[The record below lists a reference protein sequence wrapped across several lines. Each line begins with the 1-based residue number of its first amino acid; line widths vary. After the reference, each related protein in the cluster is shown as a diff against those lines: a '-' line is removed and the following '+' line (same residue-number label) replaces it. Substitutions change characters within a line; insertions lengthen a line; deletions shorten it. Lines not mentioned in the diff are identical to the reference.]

1 MDTVVLKLELEVV
14 VTQEDIDDIMAGAL
28 EGGINY
34 WCGEAEVVGTY
45 LGEYASE
52 QISRGGQLILHDI
65 EEDETYALDR
75 EKFMKGLKMY
85 FEKPHPYDILEEI
98 DNKLRIDTC
107 NADGTVCDMIIQYA
121 LFDDIVFG

>member
-34 WCGEAEVVGTY
+34 WCGEAEVVGNY
-45 LGEYASE
+45 LGEYANE

-65 EEDETYALDR
+65 EEDETYTLDR

-121 LFDDIVFG
+121 LFDDIIFG